1 MKREIGESC
10 LRRGDEVAYKRS
22 RIDDENA
29 QENGIVLWLQD
40 DEYHRTYAHRNKHVV
55 KHSRTNLV

>member
-22 RIDDENA
+22 RIDNKNA
-29 QENGIVLWLQD
+29 QKNGIVLWLQD
-40 DEYHRTYAHRNKHVV
+40 NE
-55 KHSRTNLV
+55 

>member
-10 LRRGDEVAYKRS
+10 LRRGDEVADKRS

-40 DEYHRTYAHRNKHVV
+40 DE
-55 KHSRTNLV
+55 